1 MNIAS
6 AIEQGDAPEA
16 VLAQVFLGKRQ
27 DRLLPT
33 LATAIRQGLER
44 DPTTL
49 PRRARSERIHITQA
63 EIERQDRIKA
73 YRDAVAARI
82 ELDPTLIA
90 PRSTLVS
97 LCRDPASLDQILLP
111 WQADLL
117 RDSPDLQT
125 PPATEPAS

>member
-1 MNIAS
+1 
-6 AIEQGDAPEA
+6 
-16 VLAQVFLGKRQ
+16 
-27 DRLLPT
+27 DRLLPS

-44 DPTTL
+44 DPSTL
-49 PRRARSERIHITQA
+49 PRRARTERIHLTQA

-97 LCRDPASLDQILLP
+97 LCRDPASLDTILLP

-117 RDSPDLQT
+117 RASPDLQIPLPPS
-125 PPATEPAS
+125 PPAEPETRP